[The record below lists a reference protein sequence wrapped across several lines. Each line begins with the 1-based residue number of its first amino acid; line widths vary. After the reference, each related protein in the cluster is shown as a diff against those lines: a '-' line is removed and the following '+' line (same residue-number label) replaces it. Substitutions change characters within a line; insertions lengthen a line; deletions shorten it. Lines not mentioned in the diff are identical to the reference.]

1 MKGGSFDYRID
12 HKLHDF
18 VIGDVRMDE
27 GEVLAIYP
35 CEDNS
40 SYTKEEYLYF
50 DETSVKSE
58 EGKDLVLILKG
69 AAKDEK
75 EPAPKE
81 GHQVRLNLRRR
92 SAGRA
97 GRHSGRLPAEPGNQG
112 LCSADPNSRPR
123 HNASRRQ
130 RRSFLQP
137 RLQHEQLRP
146 GTRPDSP
153 YWATQPGDLHSPS
166 CGGQHR

>member
-1 MKGGSFDYRID
+1 MLDVIVTLHQELYGDDFKNDPEKYLQETSGIISRIFGMKGGSFDYRID

-58 EGKDLVLILKG
+58 EGEDLVLILKG

-81 GHQVRLNLRRR
+81 GYTITLKN
-92 SAGRA
+92 
-97 GRHSGRLPAEPGNQG
+97 E
-112 LCSADPNSRPR
+112 
-123 HNASRRQ
+123 
-130 RRSFLQP
+130 
-137 RLQHEQLRP
+137 E
-146 GTRPDSP
+146 T
-153 YWATQPGDLHSPS
+153 GDLITR
-166 CGGQHR
+166 CV